1 MATRAR
7 VVAPFALAALSTAA
21 ALSLSRVFDSGR
33 FVLPVLGAALIP
45 HAVGALARRLRWST
59 AIWLVLVVVALAGY
73 IVWVLAPSTTWFGI
87 PTGDTFDTL
96 GQQLR
101 DGWQLLRTAP
111 APAPATDGTML
122 LAVLVTSTVATV
134 ADWLAFRRHAT
145 LAAAAPALVLFVW
158 SSTLG
163 TSSHQMLTV
172 AGFGAAT
179 GVFLV
184 VQNIAVLDRRRSWF
198 VSPQP
203 SRGRWL
209 VPAVLLGLV
218 ALIVGLVLAPAVPGA
233 EHDPILDF
241 ANPGPH
247 HNGGRSYS
255 TRVPPLIDV
264 GDKLRAS
271 DNVEVFTVRAAQP
284 DYWRI
289 AALDDFT
296 SDQHGGQWT
305 LSAEGRDEVSDGL
318 PQHRPKGALHQE
330 YDIAK
335 LGERWLPAAYRP
347 VATDTPSLVVV
358 SSGTLVSDEDSVEGL
373 HYSVDSDLAPRRSD
387 VTPRQQ
393 TTTAQP
399 VPVDLRKYTALPDNL
414 PKPISEL
421 ARQVVD
427 DAGATTPYAQAEAL
441 RNFFWDNFTYDVTVN
456 LGDDTNAISTFLR
469 YRRGFCV
476 QFASTYAVMARSL
489 GIPARVAVGFTPGDF
504 VNGAYQV
511 RSHDAH
517 AWPEIWLAGLGWT
530 HLFDPT
536 PPAGDTT
543 VGGSR
548 LPGEA
553 AVTPVLPPGVT
564 VTTLPPPNST
574 SPTNGGSNPDTSTPT
589 TLAPA
594 PPRVSTSEPHSG
606 SNPWLVVLALL
617 TAIVAAVALY
627 IVVVIT
633 AKSRRRARRR
643 AATEPAAAVRG
654 AWEEALDSLHEAHV
668 PRDPALTPLELA
680 RSAPRHGVTAATRPL
695 RSLARSYTIARY
707 GTSDPSTDD
716 VDRAWASADELDRAL
731 DEGVTRWQR
740 LRRRLDPSTLR
751 TPAGRR
757 EERNVGEPGTP
768 AHR

>member
-59 AIWLVLVVVALAGY
+59 AIWLVLLVVALAGY
-73 IVWVLAPSTTWFGI
+73 IVWVLVPSTTWFGI
-87 PTGDTFDTL
+87 PTGDTLDTL
-96 GQQLR
+96 EQQMR
-101 DGWQLLRTAP
+101 DGWHLLRTAP
-111 APAPATDGTML
+111 APAPVTDGTKL
-122 LAVLVTSTVATV
+122 LAVLVTWTVATV

-145 LAAAAPALVLFVW
+145 LAAVAPALVLFVW

-172 AGFGAAT
+172 ASFAVAT

-184 VQNIAVLDRRRSWF
+184 VQNIAVLDRRRSWL
-198 VSPQP
+198 VSPQA

-209 VPAVLLGLV
+209 APALLLGLV
-218 ALIVGLVLAPAVPGA
+218 ALMVGLVLAPAVPGA
-233 EHDPILDF
+233 ENDPILDF

-264 GDKLRAS
+264 GDKLRAR
-271 DNVEVFTVRAAQP
+271 DNVEVFTVRAEQP

-305 LSAEGRDEVSDGL
+305 LSAEGSDEVSNDL
-318 PQHRPKGALHQE
+318 PQHGPKDSLHQE
-330 YDIAK
+330 YNITK

-347 VATDTPSLVVV
+347 VATNTPALVVT
-358 SSGTLVSDEDSVEGL
+358 SSGTLVSENDSVQGL
-373 HYSVDSDLAPRRSD
+373 GYTVDSALAPQGSD
-387 VTPRQQ
+387 VTPQQ
-393 TTTAQP
+393 QAKTAQP
-399 VPVDLRKYTALPDNL
+399 VPEDLRKYTALPDNL
-414 PKPISEL
+414 PEPISGL

-427 DAGATTPYAQAEAL
+427 DAGASTPYAQAEAL
-441 RNFFWDNFTYDVTVN
+441 RNFFWDKFTYDISVN
-456 LGDDTNAISTFLR
+456 LGDDTDAISTFLR
-469 YRRGFCV
+469 DRHGFCV

-489 GIPARVAVGFTPGDF
+489 GIPARVAVGFTQGEF
-504 VNGAYQV
+504 AKGAYHV
-511 RSHDAH
+511 SSHNAH

-536 PPAGDTT
+536 PRADGATP
-543 VGGSR
+543 GGST
-548 LPGEA
+548 LPGDA
-553 AVTPVLPPGVT
+553 GVT
-564 VTTLPPPNST
+564 RVPPPASTATTLAPPST
-574 SPTNGGSNPDTSTPT
+574 NSPTNGGSNPNTTTAT
-589 TLAPA
+589 TLAPVT
-594 PPRVSTSEPHSG
+594 PRVSTTEHDRG

-617 TAIVAAVALY
+617 AAIVTAVVLY
-627 IVVVIT
+627 IVAVIT

-643 AATEPAAAVRG
+643 GAAEPTAAVRG
-654 AWEEALDSLHEAHV
+654 AWEEALDSLHEARV

-695 RSLARSYTIARY
+695 RSLARSYTVARY
-707 GTSDPSTDD
+707 GTNDPSTDD
-716 VDRAWASADELDRAL
+716 VDRAWASVDELDRAL
-731 DEGVTRWQR
+731 DAGVTRWQR

-751 TPAGRR
+751 NPAGRR
-757 EERNVGEPGTP
+757 
-768 AHR
+768 